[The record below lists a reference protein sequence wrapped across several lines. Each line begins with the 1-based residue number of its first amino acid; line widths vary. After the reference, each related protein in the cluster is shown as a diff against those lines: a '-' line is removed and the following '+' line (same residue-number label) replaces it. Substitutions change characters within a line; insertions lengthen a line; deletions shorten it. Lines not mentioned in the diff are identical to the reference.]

1 MYAVGLQRQ
10 VLCRSGFKFNIM
22 KSLFNKVVRVF
33 ERLASPKSAREIG
46 KHLHLFVTITD
57 SMQICN
63 HGLTS
68 QTIRMSICAAPLS
81 LSADEMQ
88 CLESVIVRVL

>member
-33 ERLASPKSAREIG
+33 ERLASPKPAREIG

-57 SMQICN
+57 SMQYAI
-63 HGLTS
+63 
-68 QTIRMSICAAPLS
+68 M
-81 LSADEMQ
+81 
-88 CLESVIVRVL
+88 V

>member
-33 ERLASPKSAREIG
+33 ERLASPKPAREIG

-57 SMQICN
+57 SMQSWSDEPDHSDEHLCC
-63 HGLTS
+63 TS
-68 QTIRMSICAAPLS
+68 QPLS
-81 LSADEMQ
+81 
-88 CLESVIVRVL
+88 R